1 MAVKRE
7 RPQQGIPGELHTPDG
22 RVLRLKLPG
31 EPEPDPAPEREPDP
45 ASEASEHPPPDD
57 DDPA

>member
-7 RPQQGIPGELHTPDG
+7 RPQQGVPGELHTPDG

-31 EPEPDPAPEREPDP
+31 EQEEPQPRPSEPREEPQPD
-45 ASEASEHPPPDD
+45 E
-57 DDPA
+57 DDPDRA